1 MKKKKEPAP
10 PLPTPAPLAK
20 VLFTVEE
27 AAFITSSGRTAIF
40 EALADGRLRGVKD
53 GDRTKLTPEAIR
65 DFIAQMP
72 AWRPRRKAETGGE
85 ASA

>member
-1 MKKKKEPAP
+1 MKKKQEPVP
-10 PLPTPAPLAK
+10 PRPTPPPLAK

-40 EALADGRLRGVKD
+40 KALEDGRLRGVKD
-53 GDRTKLTPEAIR
+53 GDRTKLTGEAIS

-72 AWRPRRKAETGGE
+72 PWKPRRKAGGE
-85 ASA
+85 VAA